1 MPPKKKTDRPIAE
14 IRRDLTAV
22 DRKIVALISDRTE
35 LTKRLYEKA
44 DYAEGANENA
54 GWVPG
59 PEELKPD
66 EAGVTQLLIE
76 IAAYCRSKNTT
87 RKIAYLGPKF
97 SYSYLA
103 AKKKFG
109 ESNHLIPLGTIAA
122 IFDSVINGESKFGIV
137 PLENSTDG
145 RIADSLTMFSKT
157 EVAIFGEVHLPV
169 NHCLVG
175 QGQLADVRE
184 IRSKAQALSQCRQW
198 IAKSFPIEVETV
210 PTKSST
216 EAAEYVARKGK
227 QSSAAIASREAA
239 VALGL
244 NIISEGIEDQ
254 KGNLTRFAI
263 ILDPKSNS
271 ESLPKKTGHD
281 KTSLMF
287 EVPHQPGALAD
298 VMNVF
303 KRAKLNLTWIES
315 FPKPDVFSEY
325 NFFVELQGHQD
336 EVRLRNAFKQ
346 LKKKTSSLSVLGS
359 YPELAGND

>member
-1 MPPKKKTDRPIAE
+1 MPPKKKTNRPIAE
-14 IRRDLTAV
+14 IRRDISTV
-22 DRKIVALISDRTE
+22 DKKIVKLISDRTE
-35 LTKRLYEKA
+35 LTKLLYEKT
-44 DYAEGANENA
+44 DGAEAENKTA
-54 GWVPG
+54 GWIPG

-66 EAGVTQLLIE
+66 EVGVTQLMIE
-76 IAAYCRSKNTT
+76 IAAYCQSKNTT

-109 ESNHLIPLGTIAA
+109 ESNHLIPLGTIPA

-157 EVAIFGEVHLPV
+157 DVAIFGEVHLPV

-227 QSSAAIASREAA
+227 QSTAAIASREAA

-244 NIISEGIEDQ
+244 NIITEGIEDQ
-254 KGNLTRFAI
+254 KGNLHV
-263 ILDPKSNS
+263 
-271 ESLPKKTGHD
+271 LP
-281 KTSLMF
+281 
-287 EVPHQPGALAD
+287 
-298 VMNVF
+298 
-303 KRAKLNLTWIES
+303 
-315 FPKPDVFSEY
+315 
-325 NFFVELQGHQD
+325 
-336 EVRLRNAFKQ
+336 
-346 LKKKTSSLSVLGS
+346 SSLTQNQTANHYRKKQGMIKHRSCLKS
-359 YPELAGND
+359 RINRAR

>member
-1 MPPKKKTDRPIAE
+1 MPPKKKTDRSVAG
-14 IRRDLTAV
+14 IRRDIKVV
-22 DRKIVALISDRTE
+22 DRKLIE
-35 LTKRLYEKA
+35 LIAERADSTRLLFEKA
-44 DYAEGANENA
+44 DNSAAEKESAEWRPDFEA
-54 GWVPG
+54 
-59 PEELKPD
+59 LKLSD
-66 EAGVTQLLIE
+66 SGVKQLLIE
-76 IAAYCRSKNTT
+76 IAAYCQSKNAT

-109 ESNHLIPLGTIAA
+109 ESNHLIPLGTIPA

-184 IRSKAQALSQCRQW
+184 IRSKAQALSQCREW

-227 QSSAAIASREAA
+227 QSTAAIASREAA
-239 VALGL
+239 IALGL
-244 NIISEGIEDQ
+244 NIIAEGIEDQ

-263 ILDPKSNS
+263 IVDPKQNS
-271 ESLPKKTGHD
+271 DSLPKKTGHD

-298 VMNVF
+298 VMNIF

-315 FPKPDVFSEY
+315 FPKPDAFSEY
-325 NFFVELQGHQD
+325 NFFVELQGHRD
-336 EVRLRNAFKQ
+336 EVRLRNAFTQ
-346 LKKKTSSLSVLGS
+346 LEKKTSSFSVLGS
-359 YPELAGND
+359 YPEFSVSD

>member
-1 MPPKKKTDRPIAE
+1 MPPKKKTNRSVAG
-14 IRRDLTAV
+14 IRRDIKAI
-22 DRKIVALISDRTE
+22 DRKIVELI
-35 LTKRLYEKA
+35 
-44 DYAEGANENA
+44 AERAASTVLLFEES
-54 GWVPG
+54 G
-59 PEELKPD
+59 PETEGKESADSLPDFETLKLSD
-66 EAGVTQLLIE
+66 SGVKQLLIE
-76 IAAYCRSKNTT
+76 IAAYCQSRIVT

-103 AKKKFG
+103 AKRKFG
-109 ESNHLIPLGTIAA
+109 ESNHLIPLGTISG
-122 IFDSVINGESKFGIV
+122 IFDSVMNGESKFGIV

-175 QGQLADVRE
+175 QGQLADIRE
-184 IRSKAQALSQCRQW
+184 IRSKAQALSQCRDW

-227 QSSAAIASREAA
+227 QSTAAIASREAA

-244 NIISEGIEDQ
+244 NIIAEGIEDQ

-263 ILDPKSNS
+263 IGDPKKNS

-287 EVPHQPGALAD
+287 EVIHQPGALAD

-325 NFFVELQGHQD
+325 NFFVELQGHRD
-336 EVRLRNAFKQ
+336 EVRLRNAFNQ
-346 LKKKTSSLSVLGS
+346 LEKKTSSFSVLGS
-359 YPELAGND
+359 YPEFSVSD